1 MLRLEHISVAY
12 GKHEA
17 LHDVSL
23 DVAAGRTTV
32 ILGANGAGKTTL
44 LKTIAG
50 LVRPRPGGRILFED
64 RAIEAEPTHRMVA
77 AGIAL
82 VPEGRRL
89 FGDMTVIDNMRM
101 GAYAKHA
108 RATEESRLENL
119 LALFPRLAE
128 RRNQLA
134 KTMSGGEQQM
144 VAIARALMS
153 GPKLLLLDEPSL
165 GLGPRLVKDLFATL
179 RTIREHGQSVVLVEQ
194 NVRQSLRLA
203 DYVYVLENGRIVRAG
218 SAAEI
223 EKDEAI
229 QKAYLGLASKRTVE
243 AGRGT
248 AHDDKV
254 PARVYASGGFVN
266 PFSRSVAPTREI
278 DSTRQDKEKA
288 MERQAETTCAT
299 GGFFHPFARSV
310 SPPPA
315 IASQPAAAKA
325 DGVRPPEVRS
335 EGGPPQGI
343 PSAGGFVN
351 PQARPARQ

>member
-23 DVAAGRTTV
+23 DVEAGRTTV

-50 LVRPRPGGRILFED
+50 LVRPRPGGRILFEG
-64 RAIEAEPTHRMVA
+64 RPIEAEPTHRMVA

-89 FGDMTVIDNMRM
+89 FGEMTVIDNLRM

-108 RATEESRLENL
+108 RATEEHRLETL
-119 LALFPRLAE
+119 LELFPRLAE

-203 DYVYVLENGRIVRAG
+203 DYVYVLENGHIVRSG
-218 SAAEI
+218 SAVEI
-223 EKDEAI
+223 EEDAAI
-229 QKAYLGLASKRTVE
+229 QKAYLGLASKR
-243 AGRGT
+243 
-248 AHDDKV
+248 
-254 PARVYASGGFVN
+254 PAAAERERVRERVYAAGGFVN
-266 PFSRSVAPTREI
+266 PFSRSVASAQEI
-278 DSTRQDKEKA
+278 DSTGHDKEKT
-288 MERQAETTCAT
+288 MERQVDTAIAG

-310 SPPPA
+310 TPQPA
-315 IASQPAAAKA
+315 ISPQSAAAKA
-325 DGVRPPEVRS
+325 DVRPPAVRS
-335 EGGPPQGI
+335 ESI
-343 PSAGGFVN
+343 PASGGFVN